1 MILRQVVVNNFRVF
15 SGTHKF
21 DLAPRCNGHEKPV
34 VLFGGLN
41 GSGKTTLLTSVRVG
55 LYGRQALGKGATSN
69 DYNEFLI
76 QNTHKNPTASVPNSS
91 ARIELIFDYARQG
104 VIEEYR
110 VIRSWKLSNG
120 KVNEKVVIHRN
131 GNLLEEFNA
140 EQCQSFL
147 NELIPIGVSELFFF
161 DGEKISD
168 LAEDESGR
176 TLQTAVKKLLGLD
189 IIERTRNDIAIY
201 LRRENVKVLPDDIR
215 LEIDALESELSLTLK
230 AKDESIDAFERLE
243 SARLEIQEK
252 IKRLNQ
258 TLDASGGAWAN
269 TRAQE
274 ETNQREL
281 ISRIATLDKLI
292 LNEMSGAYPLT
303 FAPKTLSNL
312 LNALRSSAD
321 QRHKNLIANL
331 INERLVAINHQL
343 EERLKE
349 EASEAKQIVLDQLKE
364 LAQSSSGEQPSH
376 LDLSDSQ
383 IAQLEHLITVEASE
397 SLKHV
402 EELKREKNELEKQ
415 LEHSSIR
422 LERAPLHEQVAASLE
437 QLKILNSEDGKLSNK
452 IKLSLETVKKELS
465 KALELN
471 RKIERL
477 HASIADTHSSSS
489 AIKHARQASALLSEF
504 SKRTSERRIRELEEK
519 FIECYKKLARKE
531 DLEFSAKIDPNT
543 FLISLLDEQGNTI
556 NRNEISAGEKQIYA
570 IAILEALAKTSGRKL
585 PIIID
590 TPLGRLDS
598 KHREKLVNNYFP
610 TASHQVII
618 LSTDTEIDEEF
629 YKALEPSIS
638 HAYHID
644 FDEASRSSI
653 ASEGYFW
660 SEQNMMEAI

>member
-21 DLAPRCNGHEKPV
+21 DLAPRSNGHEKPV

-110 VIRSWKLSNG
+110 VIRSWTLSNS
-120 KVNEKVVIHRN
+120 KVNEKIGIHRN
-131 GNLLEEFNA
+131 GSLLEEFNA

-215 LEIDALESELSLTLK
+215 LEIDALERELSLTLK

-243 SARLEIQEK
+243 SERLEIQEK

-258 TLDASGGAWAN
+258 TLDASGGAWAT

-303 FAPKTLSNL
+303 FAPNALSNL
-312 LNALRSSAD
+312 LSALRSSAD
-321 QRHKNLIANL
+321 KRHKNLIANL
-331 INERLVAINHQL
+331 IHERLVAINQQL

-349 EASEAKQIVLDQLKE
+349 EASEAKQIVLDQLNE

-397 SLKHV
+397 SLKRI

-422 LERAPLHEQVAASLE
+422 LERAPLHEQVADSLE
-437 QLKILNSEDGKLSNK
+437 QLKILNSEEGKLSNK

-489 AIKHARQASALLSEF
+489 AIKHARQASELLSEF
-504 SKRTSERRIRELEEK
+504 SKRTAERRIRELEEK

-660 SEQNMMEAI
+660 SEQNLMEAI